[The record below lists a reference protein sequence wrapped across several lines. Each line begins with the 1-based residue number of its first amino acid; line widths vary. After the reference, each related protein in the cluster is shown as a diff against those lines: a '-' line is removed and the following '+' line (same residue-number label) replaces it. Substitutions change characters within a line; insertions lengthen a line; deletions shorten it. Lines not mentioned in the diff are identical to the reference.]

1 MKNQDINEIA
11 GFHVQEI
18 RDSLTGKKM
27 RTWRHRSGLVVKI
40 LPRPGFSRKF
50 AAVTVPYGSVNQSFE
65 FADVKNDV
73 PAGAAH
79 FLEHC
84 IFSRDEQGGLLGRL
98 SALGASANAYT
109 THTHTMYY
117 FSSVSHFEKALDLYL
132 KAVIDP
138 YLETDRVEAERPV
151 ITAELSQYMDDPDNR
166 CYMKLL
172 ENLFHVHPVRQDIG
186 GTIESVSQLT
196 SEHLKRIH
204 KAYYQPGS
212 LTLTLAGD
220 LDEKSIVSWLDTILP
235 EQPGR
240 LPRTILPSEP
250 VEIAESRSDLQM
262 DISAAS
268 FLVGVKDPDI
278 LPSSQIKGLDLI
290 KRQRTARIVFDT
302 LLSPVSDLYETMYA
316 DGLINDSFGYHYT
329 CENSFAFLVAG
340 GESPRPEEAAAV
352 LVDKLTAAIKAGV
365 DPVMF
370 EIQKRA
376 AAGDF
381 VRSLDAVEHSG
392 MVQARCN
399 LHNVDLFD
407 YPMLYDRMEAEA
419 AVQMLSFL
427 SDPANYS
434 VSILTKA

>member
-1 MKNQDINEIA
+1 MNIA
-11 GFHVQEI
+11 LNDNSRFHVQEI

-65 FADVKNDV
+65 FDGVINDV

-84 IFSRDEQGGLLGRL
+84 IFSRDDQGGLLGRL
-98 SALGASANAYT
+98 SSLGASANAYT
-109 THTHTMYY
+109 THTHTLYY
-117 FSSVSHFEKALDLYL
+117 FSAVSHFEQALDLYF
-132 KAVIDP
+132 KAVLKP

-151 ITAELSQYMDDPDNR
+151 ILAELSQYMDDPDNR
-166 CYMKLL
+166 CYMRLL
-172 ENLFHVHPVRQDIG
+172 ENLYHSHPVRQDIG
-186 GTIESVSQLT
+186 GTIESVSGLT
-196 SEHLKRIH
+196 SENLKQIH

-220 LDEKSIVSWLDTILP
+220 LDEKAIFTWLDTILAD
-235 EQPGR
+235 QPGL
-240 LPRTILPSEP
+240 LPKTLLPAELP
-250 VEIAESRSDLQM
+250 EIVEHKSNLQM
-262 DISAAS
+262 DISAES
-268 FLVGVKDPDI
+268 FLIGVKDPGV
-278 LPSSQIKGLDLI
+278 LPSSQIKGLNLI
-290 KRQRTARIVFDT
+290 ERQRTARIVLDT
-302 LLSPVSDLYETMYA
+302 LLSPAAELFESMYA

-340 GESPRPEEAAAV
+340 GESPRPEAAAET
-352 LVDKLTAAIKAGV
+352 LVEKLTSAIRKGI
-365 DPVMF
+365 DPAMF

-419 AVQMLSFL
+419 AVRMLSFL
-427 SDPANYS
+427 TDPANYAI
-434 VSILTKA
+434 SILTRA